1 MDTLILTTDKSSVEK
16 AGQILKNGGLVAIPT
31 ETVYGLAA
39 NALDGEAVKKIF
51 IAKGRPQDNPLIVHI
66 SELAQIDALIK
77 ERSELLERLAEK
89 FWPGPLTVISEK
101 SSVVPDEV
109 TCGLDTVAVR
119 FPSSAIAREIISS
132 AGVPLAAP
140 SANLSGSPSPT
151 SFEHCF
157 ADLNGRVDAIVN
169 GPECEVGVES
179 TVITIVGG
187 RVRVLRPGAVTVEM
201 LKEVVGEVEIDKAVL
216 NQLEADAKV
225 SSPGMKYKH
234 YAPKARVV
242 ILDGS
247 REAFCR
253 FADENRTKNT
263 AVVCFNE
270 DDAPKGCRVYRW
282 GEKADHETQAR
293 LLFDILR
300 QTDIDGMDT
309 VYVHSPERDGIG
321 LAVYNRLLRAAGFEV
336 ISLD

>member
-1 MDTLILTTDKSSVEK
+1 MDTLILTTDKGSVLK
-16 AGQILKNGGLVAIPT
+16 AGEILKNGGLVAIPT

-66 SELAQIDALIK
+66 SKLEQIDSLIK
-77 ERSELLERLAEK
+77 ERSEILERLAK
-89 FWPGPLTVISEK
+89 AFWPGPLTIINEK
-101 SSVVPDEV
+101 SDVVPDEV

-119 FPSSAIAREIISS
+119 FPSSEIAREIITA

-151 SFEHCF
+151 CFEHCF

-169 GPECEVGVES
+169 GPHCEVGVES

-187 RVRVLRPGAVTVEM
+187 KVRLLRPGAVTVEM
-201 LKEVVGEVEIDKAVL
+201 LQSVVGEVEIDNAVL
-216 NQLEADAKV
+216 NQLEAGARV

-234 YAPKARVV
+234 YAPKAKV
-242 ILDGS
+242 IMI
-247 REAFCR
+247 EATSED
-253 FADENRTKNT
+253 FADFVAKSKDEFS
-263 AVVCFNE
+263 AAVCFDE
-270 DDAPKGCRVYRW
+270 DAVDGIKVYPW
-282 GEKADHETQAR
+282 GKRDDHEAQAR

-300 QTDIDGMDT
+300 QSDLDGYKT
-309 VYVHSPERDGIG
+309 VYIHSPERDGLG
-321 LAVYNRLLRAAGFEV
+321 LAVYNRLIRAAGFEV
-336 ISLD
+336 IRLG